1 MAQTEIPEHFADQ
14 RLVEVLV
21 QHHGVVDEGQLQA
34 AGYSPAE
41 IRRLVADRVLVP
53 ADAGGGGSFV
63 FPDPALYI
71 DMLVLNQWR
80 LPEGIFGGRTALVF
94 HDLTVTLP
102 KEFDVCVPADRL
114 DHICA
119 VVPQDLGVRAFTLP
133 EDLRTY
139 GVTQVYPAQPG
150 DVAVAMY
157 APAVAVAQTLADPY
171 YMEETREDCVNT
183 YVQDY
188 GLDAALRE
196 AAERYGVGARLQA
209 LIPHWH

>member
-1 MAQTEIPEHFADQ
+1 MAQTEIPEIPENFADQ

-21 QHHGVVDEGQLQA
+21 RHHGVVDASQLQA
-34 AGYSPAE
+34 ADYSPAE
-41 IRRLVADRVLVP
+41 IRHLLADRVLVP
-53 ADAGGGGSFV
+53 AETGSYV

-71 DMLVLNQWR
+71 DMLVLVQWR

-94 HDLTVTLP
+94 HDLSVVWP
-102 KEFDVCVPADRL
+102 VQFDVCVPADLL
-114 DHICA
+114 DHVRA
-119 VVPQDLGVRAFTLP
+119 EVPQDLGVRAFTLP

-139 GVTQVYPAQPG
+139 GVTPVYPAQPG

-157 APAVAVAQTLADPY
+157 TPAVAVAQTLADPY

-188 GLDAALRE
+188 GLDAALLE
-196 AAERYGVGARLQA
+196 AAARYGVEAKLQA